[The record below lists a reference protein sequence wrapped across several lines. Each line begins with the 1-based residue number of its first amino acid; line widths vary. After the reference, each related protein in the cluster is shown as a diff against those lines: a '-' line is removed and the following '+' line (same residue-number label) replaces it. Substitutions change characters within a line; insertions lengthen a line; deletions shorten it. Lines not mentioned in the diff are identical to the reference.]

1 MKPKRYTITAALPYA
16 NGPLHIGHL
25 AGAYIGADIYARYLR
40 SKGEDVV
47 FVCGSDEHGAAITVK
62 ARKENTTPK
71 AIIDKYHAI
80 IRDSF
85 KTFGISFDIYH
96 RTSEPIHY
104 KTSQDIFR
112 RLYEKGAFDVIESEQ
127 YYDEEARQFLAD
139 RYIIGTCPKCSNPSA
154 YGDQCEKCGSTLSP
168 SDLLQPKSALT
179 QSVPT
184 LKSTK
189 HWFLKL
195 DEQQQGISEWIDS
208 KEGLWKNHVL
218 GQCKSWLKDGLR
230 PRAMTRDLDWGI
242 PVPPEVEGA
251 EGKVLYVW
259 LDAPI
264 GYISATKQ
272 LFAEIESGIFEFA
285 QPQSPKLLQ
294 KKSEDWQQYWHDED
308 THLIHFIGKDN
319 IVFHCITFPA
329 ILKEHGEYILPYQVP
344 ANEFM
349 NLEGDKI
356 STSRNWAVWLHEY
369 LQEFPEREDELRY
382 VLISNMP
389 ENKDSEFTWKDY
401 QAKVNNELVANIG
414 NFVNRV
420 AVLVHKY
427 YEGSVPDSN
436 FGIYEAQ
443 IAEAEA
449 LFEESRRAIELFKFK
464 EAMQAVMKLS
474 SIGNRLLADTEPW
487 KMYKTDVEGTARVL
501 YASAHIIYILQK
513 ALMPLLPF
521 TAQKIARLFDIVNN
535 QLGKMVA
542 TPELLFAKVEDKAIE
557 LQIKKLQQSKQM
569 TAEASLGNKL
579 NNDISYNA
587 LKEEITFDIFSKVD
601 MRTGVIR
608 SAVKVSK
615 SDKLLQL
622 EVDLG
627 FEQRTILSGIAAHF
641 APEAIIGQEVVV
653 VANLTPRVMRGVASN
668 GMILMAEDD
677 AGKLIFVQ
685 AKEVKGGFCV
695 S

>member
-40 SKGEDVV
+40 SRGEDVV

-62 ARKENTTPK
+62 ARKENTSPK

-112 RLYEKGAFDVIESEQ
+112 RLYEKGAFEVVENEQ
-127 YYDEEARQFLAD
+127 YYDEEAHQFLAD

-168 SDLLQPKSALT
+168 SDLISPKSALT

-184 LKSTK
+184 LKTTK

-195 DEQQQGISEWIDS
+195 DEQQKGISKWIEG
-208 KEGLWKNHVL
+208 KEGIWKNHVL
-218 GQCKSWLKDGLR
+218 GQCKSWLNEGLR
-230 PRAMTRDLDWGI
+230 PRAMTRDLEWGI
-242 PVPPEVEGA
+242 PVPPEVEGS

-272 LFAEIESGIFEFA
+272 LFAEIDSGEYQYA
-285 QPQSPKLLQ
+285 QPQSPQLLQ
-294 KKSEDWQQYWHDED
+294 KKSEDWKQYWHDAE
-308 THLIHFIGKDN
+308 TQLIHFIGKDN

-369 LQEFPEREDELRY
+369 LDEFPGREDELRY

-389 ENKDSEFTWKDY
+389 ENKDSEFTWSDY

-420 AVLVHKY
+420 AVLIHKY
-427 YEGSVPDSN
+427 FNGKIPISVKLDYTEQIS
-436 FGIYEAQ
+436 EAVT
-443 IAEAEA
+443 
-449 LFEESRRAIELFKFK
+449 FYEESKSAIAHFKFK
-464 EAMQAVMKLS
+464 EAMQAVMKMS
-474 SIGNRLLADTEPW
+474 SVGNKLLADTEPW
-487 KMYKTDVEGTARVL
+487 KMFKTDISATSEVL
-501 YASAHIIYILQK
+501 YAATQIIQNLQM
-513 ALMPLLPF
+513 ALIPLLPF
-521 TAQKIARLFDIVNN
+521 TAQKIARLFGIENN
-535 QLGKMVA
+535 KMADTVS
-542 TPELLFAKVEDKAIE
+542 TPGLLFAKVEDKEIE
-557 LQIKKLQQSKQM
+557 LQISKLMATKQSIDSK
-569 TAEASLGNKL
+569 
-579 NNDISYNA
+579 NDVLTNAQDTFYKA
-587 LKEEITFDIFSKVD
+587 LKEEITFDIFSKLD
-601 MRTGVIR
+601 MRTGIII
-608 SAVKVSK
+608 SAAKVPK

-627 FEQRTILSGIAAHF
+627 FEKRNILSGIATHF
-641 APEAIIGQEVVV
+641 SPEDIVGQEVVV
-653 VANLTPRVMRGVASN
+653 VANLAPRVMRGIASN

-677 AGKLIFVQ
+677 RGKLIFVQ
-685 AKEVKGGFCV
+685 AKDVKGGFCV